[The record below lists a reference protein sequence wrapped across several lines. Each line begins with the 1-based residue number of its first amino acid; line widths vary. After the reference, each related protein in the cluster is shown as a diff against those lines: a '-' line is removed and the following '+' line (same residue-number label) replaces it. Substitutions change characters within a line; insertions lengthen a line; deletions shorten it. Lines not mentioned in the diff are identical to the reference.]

1 MLTKFIK
8 KKFPN
13 QECSV
18 RIERLETTVCENQV
32 TDGNENVNTLNQNTQ
47 NDGQSTNSPAK
58 RYRTRFSVAQN
69 GSTAEIGHTERKRSN
84 VASVPRP
91 KPAFIEYKGKV
102 EYFTEFHDIAFAAD
116 NLL

>member
-1 MLTKFIK
+1 M
-8 KKFPN
+8 
-13 QECSV
+13 
-18 RIERLETTVCENQV
+18 
-32 TDGNENVNTLNQNTQ
+32 NTLNQSTQ

-58 RYRTRFSVAQN
+58 RYRTRSSAMQSDSTKEN
-69 GSTAEIGHTERKRSN
+69 GRLEIERKKSN
-84 VASVPRP
+84 AASVPRP